1 MKASLWIRNQQ
12 LSLPKSRVSNC
23 LGYLHLLLQPVAV
36 FCCEPNTQAYDAYA
50 DYSAASAASVSNT
63 TGTGVFI
70 LLLINLTIFVL
81 DHSFHLPQIRM
92 LYLDH
97 IGPKWWQFIT
107 SSFCH
112 ASWQHLSSN
121 TFLLYVFGK
130 IVEEEEGMWG
140 VWWTYL
146 ITAAGVAFSAC
157 KHAARLCWCAHIQP
171 R

>member
-1 MKASLWIRNQQ
+1 M
-12 LSLPKSRVSNC
+12 
-23 LGYLHLLLQPVAV
+23 
-36 FCCEPNTQAYDAYA
+36 
-50 DYSAASAASVSNT
+50 SNT

-70 LLLINLTIFVL
+70 LLLINLIVFVL
-81 DHSFHLPQIRM
+81 DHSFHLPQIRT

-130 IVEEEEGMWG
+130 IVEEEEGIWG
-140 VWWTYL
+140 VWLTYL
-146 ITAAGVAFSAC
+146 ITAVGAYSILAYTSHEVLMTMFLVSYTQHVCKCSNTSDGMLYSRTFCVCLILRCPAKRTEAAC
-157 KHAARLCWCAHIQP
+157 VMQQVQA
-171 R
+171 